1 VFKPHDRGLAIS
13 RGPFSAIFASACFP
27 TYRLSYLQAVQAFA
41 MAPKGP
47 HDNGPRVQAL
57 TLLSKGFK
65 PDEIKADTG
74 LSKSTIYDLQ
84 KRALS
89 RGYDP
94 SKDRKILI
102 AYVEDTPKVGRPKK
116 CKDWLKVWKDLPQ
129 KKIQEWIERIP
140 EYIQKIIEL
149 EGGNKYKEGRNKRKR
164 NPNRVR

>member
-1 VFKPHDRGLAIS
+1 
-13 RGPFSAIFASACFP
+13 
-27 TYRLSYLQAVQAFA
+27 

-74 LSKSTIYDLQ
+74 LLKSIIYDLQ

-89 RGYDP
+89 RGYGP

-102 AYVEDTPKVGRPKK
+102 TYMEDAPKVSRPKK
-116 CKDWLKVWKDLPQ
+116 CTLEVEEAVIKTILKNLT
-129 KKIQEWIERIP
+129 IR
-140 EYIQKIIEL
+140 EL
-149 EGGNKYKEGRNKRKR
+149 SI
-164 NPNRVR
+164 

>member
-1 VFKPHDRGLAIS
+1 
-13 RGPFSAIFASACFP
+13 
-27 TYRLSYLQAVQAFA
+27 
-41 MAPKGP
+41 M
-47 HDNGPRVQAL
+47 QAL

-65 PDEIKADTG
+65 PNKIKADTG
-74 LSKSTIYDLQ
+74 LSKSIIYDLQ

-102 AYVEDTPKVGRPKK
+102 AYVEDAPKVSRPKK
-116 CKDWLKVWKDLPQ
+116 CTPEVEEAVIKTISKNLTTRELSTQ

-140 EYIQKIIEL
+140 EHIQKIIKL

>member
-1 VFKPHDRGLAIS
+1 
-13 RGPFSAIFASACFP
+13 
-27 TYRLSYLQAVQAFA
+27 

-47 HDNGPRVQAL
+47 HNNGPCVQAL

-84 KRALS
+84 KKALS

-102 AYVEDTPKVGRPKK
+102 AYVEDAPKVGRPKK
-116 CKDWLKVWKDLPQ
+116 CTLEVEEAVIKTISKNSTTRELST
-129 KKIQEWIERIP
+129 
-140 EYIQKIIEL
+140 QKIADMVSPL
-149 EGGNKYKEGRNKRKR
+149 AKGGISARSIHRILRRQGYKPVKPTQKPGLTKENKLA
-164 NPNRVR
+164 

>member
-13 RGPFSAIFASACFP
+13 SHLCICL
-27 TYRLSYLQAVQAFA
+27 LSYLQAVQAFV

-47 HDNGPRVQAL
+47 HNNGPRVQAL
-57 TLLSKGFK
+57 TLHSKGFK
-65 PDEIKADTG
+65 PDEIKADTS

-102 AYVEDTPKVGRPKK
+102 AYVEDAPKVSRPKK
-116 CKDWLKVWKDLPQ
+116 CTLEV
-129 KKIQEWIERIP
+129 EEVVIETISKNLTTR
-140 EYIQKIIEL
+140 EL
-149 EGGNKYKEGRNKRKR
+149 ST
-164 NPNRVR
+164 